1 MERQVL
7 DQFQWWREKS
17 EGWDKFL
24 KNCVILLFW
33 LVLSIIFRANQLSD
47 IPIFLERIFSFS
59 GGQKVN
65 YDELVFIPIFMMAMQ
80 YYEYTP
86 IMLTWIQKR
95 FWVVAI
101 STSIVLLFLLSELG
115 NKQVQFIYFQ
125 F

>member
-1 MERQVL
+1 M
-7 DQFQWWREKS
+7 
-17 EGWDKFL
+17 
-24 KNCVILLFW
+24 
-33 LVLSIIFRANQLSD
+33 SD
-47 IPIFLERIFSFS
+47 IPIFLDRMFSFS

-65 YDELVFIPIFMMAMQ
+65 YDELIFIPIVMMAMQ

-86 IMLTWIQKR
+86 AMLTWIQKR

-101 STSIVLLFLLSELG
+101 PTSVILLFLLSELG